1 MIRHK
6 AFKFRIYPTKE
17 QELLIAKTFGC
28 SRFVFNHFLSRWNAA
43 YKETGQGLTY
53 YSSCYELT
61 QLKKEVEW
69 LREVDSSA
77 LLSSLKHLED
87 SFQRF
92 FKKQNNG
99 PRFKSKKTPVQSYT
113 AKHTNNNIAIVG
125 NKVKLPK
132 LGLVRL
138 AKSQDV
144 NGRIINATITKKP
157 SGKYFVSILAKV
169 EVNPLLKTDSSVG
182 VDLGLKD
189 FAILSDG
196 TVYKNPKYFRQM
208 EKKLAKE
215 QKILSRRMRLGLD
228 RKQPLKDC
236 RNYQKQRQKVARIHE
251 KITYCRA
258 DYLHKISSEIV
269 KNHDIIGIEDLQV
282 ANMVK
287 NRKLSKAISDVSW
300 SEFRT
305 MLEYKAEW
313 YGKKVVIVS
322 KNFASSQLCSN
333 CGCQHKAVKDLT
345 LREWDCPSCGSHH
358 DRDINAGI
366 NLRNEA
372 LRLLTVGTTG
382 LA

>member
-28 SRFVFNHFLSRWNAA
+28 CRFVFNHFLNRWNAA
-43 YKETGQGLTY
+43 YKEMGRGLTFKTC
-53 YSSCYELT
+53 SSELT
-61 QLKKEVEW
+61 QLKKKVEW
-69 LREVDSSA
+69 LREVDST
-77 LLSSLKHLED
+77 SLQYSLRQLDD

-92 FKKQNNG
+92 FKKQNNT

-113 AKHTNNNIAIVG
+113 TSYANNNIAIVG

-138 AKSQDV
+138 AKSRDV
-144 NGRIINATITKKP
+144 NGRIVNATITKKP

-169 EVNPLLKTDSSVG
+169 EVTPLLKTGSSVG
-182 VDLGLKD
+182 VDLGVKD

-196 TVYKNPKYFRQM
+196 IVYKNPKYVRRM

-236 RNYQKQRQKVARIHE
+236 RNYQKQKQKVERIHE
-251 KITYCRA
+251 KITNCHA

-269 KNHDIIGIEDLQV
+269 KNHDIIGIEDFQV

-287 NRKLSKAISDVSW
+287 NRELSQTIRDVSW
-300 SEFRT
+300 AELRR

-313 YGKKVVIVS
+313 YGKKVIAVS
-322 KNFASSQLCSN
+322 KNFASSQL
-333 CGCQHKAVKDLT
+333 
-345 LREWDCPSCGSHH
+345 
-358 DRDINAGI
+358 
-366 NLRNEA
+366 
-372 LRLLTVGTTG
+372 
-382 LA
+382 